1 MTTHEPPSRP
11 KPETVHNV
19 LEPKANW
26 LNGVLQRLFEQ
37 SVLVGSWVV
46 IFTVVSRTTIVIP
59 DVGGLEAPL
68 VTCHEPPSS
77 PLLAQLMLSLL
88 LFGMLVG

>member
-1 MTTHEPPSRP
+1 M
-11 KPETVHNV
+11 
-19 LEPKANW
+19 
-26 LNGVLQRLFEQ
+26 
-37 SVLVGSWVV
+37 LVGSWVV

-68 VTCHEPPSS
+68 VTSHEPPSS